1 MEATEFAP
9 GVYWVGVNDRTT
21 DLFEGIWPL
30 PHGVSYNA
38 YLVRAE
44 RPVLI
49 DSVKAPFS
57 RALLENIRQVVDP
70 ARLAYLVV
78 NHMEPDHSGAL
89 RALREAAPKAE
100 ILITPP
106 GVPMLERFHG
116 IEDRVRPVADG
127 EELDLGDRALRFAH
141 IPFVHWPETMATFDE
156 ATGVLFS
163 CDAFGGFRALDGSLT
178 DEDVNV
184 SEYEDEILRYFSN
197 IVGMHTRPVLKA
209 IDKLEGLAI
218 QTIAPSHGLVWKQD
232 PEHIVD
238 LYARWARMEGEVGIT
253 ILYGSMY
260 GRTLAM
266 VEAAAAGVAA
276 EGVPVELI
284 DVARVHVSFVVREA
298 WKRAGLLLACPTYD
312 GGLFPR
318 MDDALRL
325 LERKRLR
332 NRIVSILG
340 SYGWH
345 GGAVAKI
352 EERAKALGWTVVG
365 SLGFRGS
372 PSREDL
378 REGRELG
385 RATARALSAH
395 LGAGEETR

>member
-1 MEATEFAP
+1 MGPTEFAP
-9 GVYWVGVNDRTT
+9 DVFWVGVNDRTT
-21 DLFEGIWPL
+21 DLFEGVWPL

-44 RPVLI
+44 RPALI
-49 DSVKAPFS
+49 DSVKGPFS
-57 RALLENIRQVVDP
+57 GALLERIGEVMDP
-70 ARLAYLVV
+70 ADLAYLVV

-89 RALREAAPKAE
+89 RALREAAPQAE
-100 ILITPP
+100 ILITPA

-116 IEDRVRPVADG
+116 VRERVRPVADG
-127 EELDLGDRALRFAH
+127 ESLDLGDRTLRFAH
-141 IPFVHWPETMATFDE
+141 IPFVHWPETMVTFDE

-163 CDAFGGFRALDGSLT
+163 CDAFGGFRALDGVLT
-178 DEDVNV
+178 DEAVDV
-184 SEYEDEILRYFSN
+184 SDYEDEILRYFSN

-209 IDKLEGLAI
+209 IDKLGGLPI
-218 QTIAPSHGLVWKQD
+218 QAIAPSHGLVWKGNPQ
-232 PEHIVD
+232 HIVN
-238 LYARWARMEGEVGIT
+238 LYARWARMEGETGVT

-276 EGVPVELI
+276 EGIPVELI
-284 DVARVHVSFVVREA
+284 DVARVHASFAVREA

-312 GGLFPR
+312 GGLFPP

-332 NRIVSILG
+332 NRVVSVLG
-340 SYGWH
+340 SYGWQ

-352 EERAKALGWTVVG
+352 EERAKALGWSVVG

-372 PSREDL
+372 PSPEVL
-378 REGRELG
+378 REGNELG
-385 RATARALSAH
+385 RSTARAVRTQV
-395 LGAGEETR
+395 GTDEDTR